1 MATAAT
7 IPGTLNITLKH
18 GDSLSQPID
27 FDFDMTGLLLDAEIV
42 SAISGKLI
50 SPLAIAYESEADG
63 TLTISLSAASSEA
76 IAPGA
81 YLWRLTWEGVGVERR
96 TGLEGIF
103 EVIR

>member
-1 MATAAT
+1 MATAST
-7 IPGTLNITLKH
+7 LPGSLNITLKH

-50 SPLAIAYESEADG
+50 APLATAYDVEAEG
-63 TLTISLSAASSEA
+63 TLTIALSAADCQA

-81 YLWRLTWEGVGVERR
+81 YLWRLTWEGLGVERR